1 MGGKKHKKKVYT
13 TPKVVPH
20 THTTTPLASLKFY
33 SIDSGNKVIISKKF
47 CPSPECGV
55 GVCMASH
62 TNRYY
67 CGKCNLTI
75 FTEPK
80 EKS

>member
-33 SIDSGNKVIISKKF
+33 GIDSGNKVIISKKF
-47 CPSPECGV
+47 CPSPE
-55 GVCMASH
+55 
-62 TNRYY
+62 
-67 CGKCNLTI
+67 
-75 FTEPK
+75 
-80 EKS
+80 